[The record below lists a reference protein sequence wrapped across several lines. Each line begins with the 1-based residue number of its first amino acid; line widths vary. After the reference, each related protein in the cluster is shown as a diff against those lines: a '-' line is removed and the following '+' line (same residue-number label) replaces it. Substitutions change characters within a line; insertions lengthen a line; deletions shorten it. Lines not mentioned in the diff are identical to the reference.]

1 MVLILDILQIPKEIV
16 NLYQC
21 SDQSRGHLNVQNSD
35 VFGIFFLLKENL
47 LLLHTATIVATK
59 EITITQI

>member
-1 MVLILDILQIPKEIV
+1 MVLILDILQIPEEIV

-35 VFGIFFLLKENL
+35 LFGIQVSTCPELGSHCIFFEKIGNV
-47 LLLHTATIVATK
+47 T
-59 EITITQI
+59 